1 MAINI
6 PKEKSAGDAKDVKTF
21 VAKHRTQEYYDE
33 TYFAV
38 NEHYKLS
45 YDETKV
51 CVSYSCVFQTKPLK
65 SISGCAD
72 LDKKLDLSNC
82 VREGGGGKLM
92 LTTHPCFNHRHQR

>member
-1 MAINI
+1 MKLFSSLMAINI

-51 CVSYSCVFQTKPLK
+51 FSVMSISNLASYLK
-65 SISGCAD
+65 SILVKVA
-72 LDKKLDLSNC
+72 
-82 VREGGGGKLM
+82 
-92 LTTHPCFNHRHQR
+92 LT